1 MRNLWIGFGALL
13 VVSLAAGLYAVNGSE
28 ATRRSPEGTE
38 ETGQAA
44 AARQSRPVLAPA

>member
-13 VVSLAAGLYAVNGSE
+13 VVFVAVGLYAVNGIE
-28 ATRRSPEGTE
+28 ATRRSLEGTE

-44 AARQSRPVLAPA
+44 AARQSRPVRAPA